1 MFDQLHPGWQALL
14 AGQSSLLSE
23 LQDRFEADS
32 EAIPAESNLLR
43 AFQISPDDYRVVIVG
58 QDPYPNPNHATGLA
72 FDVPAGTSPLP
83 PTLRNI
89 LRELGEDIG
98 AEQLTGVEVGVWA
111 TRGVMLLNRH
121 LSTRSGESAAHL
133 HFGWDRFTDA
143 ALSALAQYKQGKLV
157 AILWGSKAQEL
168 TEVLGESRIIASA
181 HPSPL
186 SSYRGFFGSRPFS
199 SCNKQLLELGL
210 EPVDWSL

>member
-14 AGQSSLLSE
+14 ADQRSLLSE
-23 LQDRFEADS
+23 LQDRFEADP
-32 EAIPAESNLLR
+32 EAIPAKSNLLR
-43 AFQISPDDYRVVIVG
+43 AFEISPDEYRVVIVG

-83 PTLRNI
+83 PTLRNS
-89 LRELGEDIG
+89 LRELGDDIG
-98 AEQLTGVEVGVWA
+98 AEQLAGVEVGVWA

-143 ALSALAQYKQGKLV
+143 ALAALAQYKQGELV

-168 TEVLGESRIIASA
+168 AEVLGDSRIIASA